1 MCSAALASAGHAAR
15 SLTKGTTIAASERSA
30 RAPSDRTGRLFPPPK
45 DTRPE
50 IDLLKVVGWP
60 MGGYFIVLG
69 LVALAR
75 AGFDRFDL
83 FEPTVQV
90 GPFTATRLLAL
101 ILLAL
106 GIVIW
111 AGVVGSPDDLGLRVL
126 GATMVVIGIVW
137 VIEPG
142 SFEQWLAIGRNGG
155 IQQVVAGA
163 LLIITSLI
171 QPFRVGR
178 PPASPPPSE
187 TS

>member
-1 MCSAALASAGHAAR
+1 M
-15 SLTKGTTIAASERSA
+15 
-30 RAPSDRTGRLFPPPK
+30 FPPPK

-60 MGGYFIVLG
+60 MGGYFIVIG

-83 FEPTVQV
+83 FEPAVQV
-90 GPFTATRLLAL
+90 GPFTATRLMAL

-111 AGVVGSPDDLGLRVL
+111 AGVVGTPDDLGLRVL
-126 GATMVVIGIVW
+126 GAVMVVIGIVW
-137 VIEPG
+137 IIEPT

-155 IQQVVAGA
+155 IQQVIAGA
-163 LLIITSLI
+163 LLIVTSLV

-178 PPASPPPSE
+178 PPTSPPPE

>member
-1 MCSAALASAGHAAR
+1 M
-15 SLTKGTTIAASERSA
+15 
-30 RAPSDRTGRLFPPPK
+30 FPPAR

-50 IDLLKVVGWP
+50 IDPLKVVGWP

-75 AGFDRFDL
+75 AGFDNFDL
-83 FEPTVQV
+83 FEPAVQV
-90 GPFTATRLLAL
+90 GPFHATRLLAL

-111 AGVVGSPDDLGLRVL
+111 AGVVGTPDDLGLRVL

-137 VIEPG
+137 VIEPN

-155 IQQVVAGA
+155 IQQVVAGGV
-163 LLIITSLI
+163 LIVTSLV

-178 PPASPPPSE
+178 KPAPPPE